1 MKEYKVM
8 LKDFKTVI
16 KSEKGAVEFIET
28 SIVFSI
34 IFFLISMLLIITLF
48 TINKIT
54 YKEQNYMQSL
64 DILNNQETDNSR
76 IVKSKG
82 LIFTKASLK
91 DDSKTVVEKRIN
103 THEFLRKIDLSKD
116 IVNELAKLKIN
127 GKSISSI
134 VDRYINS
141 AKKLGDILK

>member
-34 IFFLISMLLIITLF
+34 IFFLFSMLLIITLF